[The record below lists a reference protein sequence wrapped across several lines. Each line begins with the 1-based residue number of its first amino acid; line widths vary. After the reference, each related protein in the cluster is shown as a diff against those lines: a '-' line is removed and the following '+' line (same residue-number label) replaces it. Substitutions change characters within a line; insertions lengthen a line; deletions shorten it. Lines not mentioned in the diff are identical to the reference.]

1 MMHGPPDNMKNYL
14 EGACLGMDY
23 QYPMDLDWSTEEI
36 VDVIKFFEAV
46 EKAYESKIQKEEFM
60 KAYRRFKE
68 IVPGKADEK
77 KYTDEFESVST
88 IQPILLLRKQKES
101 KTVNG

>member
-1 MMHGPPDNMKNYL
+1 
-14 EGACLGMDY
+14 MDY

-46 EKAYESKIQKEEFM
+46 EKAYESKIQKEAFM

-68 IVPGKADEK
+68 IVPSKADEK
-77 KYTDEFESVST
+77 KYTDEFESVSDYSAYLV
-88 IQPILLLRKQKES
+88 IKKAKEIEDDDWIRM
-101 KTVNG
+101 K

>member
-1 MMHGPPDNMKNYL
+1 
-14 EGACLGMDY
+14 MDY

-46 EKAYESKIQKEEFM
+46 EKAYESKIQKEAFM

-77 KYTDEFESVST
+77 KYTDEFESVSDYSAYLV
-88 IQPILLLRKQKES
+88 IKKSKEIGDDDWIRM
-101 KTVNG
+101 K

>member
-1 MMHGPPDNMKNYL
+1 
-14 EGACLGMDY
+14 MDY
-23 QYPMDLDWSTEEI
+23 QYPMDLDWSTKEI

-46 EKAYESKIQKEEFM
+46 EKAYESKIEKEAFM

-77 KYTDEFESVST
+77 RYTDEFESA
-88 IQPILLLRKQKES
+88 S
-101 KTVNG
+101 KYSAYLVVKKAKTLADGDWVKMK

>member
-1 MMHGPPDNMKNYL
+1 
-14 EGACLGMDY
+14 MDY

-46 EKAYESKIQKEEFM
+46 EKAFESKIQKEAFM

-77 KYTDEFESVST
+77 KYTDEFESVSDYSAYLV
-88 IQPILLLRKQKES
+88 IKKAKEIEDDDWIRM
-101 KTVNG
+101 K

>member
-1 MMHGPPDNMKNYL
+1 
-14 EGACLGMDY
+14 MDY
-23 QYPMDLDWSTEEI
+23 QYPMDLDWSTDEI

-46 EKAYESKIQKEEFM
+46 EKAYENKIQKEEFM

-77 KYTDEFESVST
+77 SIRMSSSQSAP
-88 IQPILLLRKQKES
+88 IQPILSLRRQKES
-101 KTVNG
+101 MTGNG

>member
-1 MMHGPPDNMKNYL
+1 
-14 EGACLGMDY
+14 MDY
-23 QYPMDLDWSTEEI
+23 QYPMDLDWSTKEI

-46 EKAYESKIQKEEFM
+46 EKAYESKIQKEAFM

-77 KYTDEFESVST
+77 KYTDEFESVSDYSAYLV
-88 IQPILLLRKQKES
+88 IKKAKEIEDDDWIRM
-101 KTVNG
+101 K

>member
-1 MMHGPPDNMKNYL
+1 
-14 EGACLGMDY
+14 MDY

-46 EKAYESKIQKEEFM
+46 EKAYESKIQKEAFM

-77 KYTDEFESVST
+77 KYTDEFESVSDYSAYLV
-88 IQPILLLRKQKES
+88 IKKAKEIEDDDWIRM
-101 KTVNG
+101 K

>member
-1 MMHGPPDNMKNYL
+1 
-14 EGACLGMDY
+14 MDY

-46 EKAYESKIQKEEFM
+46 EKAYENKILKEEFM

-77 KYTDEFESVST
+77 KYTDEFESAST
-88 IQPILLLRKQKES
+88 YSAYLVIKKAKGIEDGEWIKMK
-101 KTVNG
+101 N

>member
-1 MMHGPPDNMKNYL
+1 
-14 EGACLGMDY
+14 MDY

-46 EKAYESKIQKEEFM
+46 EKAYESKIEKEAFM
-60 KAYRRFKE
+60 NAYRRFKV

-77 KYTDEFESVST
+77 RYTDEFESAST
-88 IQPILLLRKQKES
+88 YSAYHVIKKAKALADGDWIKMK
-101 KTVNG
+101 

>member
-1 MMHGPPDNMKNYL
+1 
-14 EGACLGMDY
+14 MDY

-46 EKAYESKIQKEEFM
+46 EKAYESKIQKDAFM

-77 KYTDEFESVST
+77 KYTDEFESVSDYSAYLV
-88 IQPILLLRKQKES
+88 IKKAKEIEDDGWIRM
-101 KTVNG
+101 K

>member
-1 MMHGPPDNMKNYL
+1 
-14 EGACLGMDY
+14 MDY

-46 EKAYESKIQKEEFM
+46 EKAYESKIQKEAFM

-77 KYTDEFESVST
+77 NIRMSLSLSAT
-88 IQPILLLRKQKES
+88 IPHILLLRKQKKS
-101 KTVNG
+101 KTMTGYE